1 MALKKNK
8 SQYET
13 KYRQYK
19 ITSGDGAN
27 TTPSELQ
34 EQLTSEGQI
43 SEFTLEGTETLE
55 LNITVTETD
64 TSNVLHDI
72 TLAGSSSYNKGSFDE
87 PLVEFGAS
95 CTVAVEIITNPSS
108 VGGVQMKLDERTG

>member
-1 MALKKNK
+1 MGLSKNR

-13 KYRQYK
+13 KYRHYK
-19 ITSGDGAN
+19 FTSSDSAN

-34 EQLTSEGQI
+34 EQLSSEGQI
-43 SEFTLEGTETLE
+43 SNLALEGTESLE

-64 TSNVLHDI
+64 TSNVVHDI
-72 TLAGSSSYNKGSFDE
+72 TLAGSSSYDKGSFTD
-87 PLVEFGAS
+87 PLVEFGAG
-95 CTVAVEIITNPSS
+95 CTVAVEVITNPSS